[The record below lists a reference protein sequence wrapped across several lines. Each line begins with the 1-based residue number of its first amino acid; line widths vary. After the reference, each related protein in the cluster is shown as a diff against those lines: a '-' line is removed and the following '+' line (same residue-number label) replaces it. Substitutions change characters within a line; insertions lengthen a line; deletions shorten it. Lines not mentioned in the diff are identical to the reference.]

1 MATAITGEVERRLN
15 QAVARAVSDPTSLL
29 APASL
34 ATRCVREYIS
44 WLGIVS
50 ASPRGVELLKK
61 AEMFQQFYRLA
72 DTSATE
78 YLARHV
84 ISVLDYFSAHSA
96 DARALFLHYLTFGS
110 IALRHYL
117 ISNIRL
123 MLRGQQLAPPF
134 TSHITSTSNIGSTN
148 PSPVSKSGAVPAA
161 IDPLSSSLYWLLEM
175 LVSQI
180 RPGAPPSPATP
191 SGMSL
196 AHEVEL
202 SLAAIAVLDE
212 ACSHDP
218 TALAMTITL
227 CASHLPPPPPLASPS
242 ESTAWLQARG
252 KGDRS
257 LAEAVADQARAE
269 QEMRRRRRW
278 CAATTRVGA
287 AMVTRRLL
295 TQFLAIAP
303 GVAYLEAMG
312 WIQAELEWW
321 HAEGNRTYA
330 EAIENDLFAAVNR
343 NTSDGHADEERA
355 STWTTQASHRIPP
368 AERTKHDDHYFQ
380 RVHQLP
386 WVISA
391 SIVHPNGREQ
401 PIHIDTY
408 TETMPL
414 SVLKQRS
421 AHHTTVTIGG
431 PLDPYD
437 DSNLSSTPAA
447 LAASAGA
454 ATLTGSTMLPAW
466 APVDPST
473 GQAWVVREHINAF
486 DPLVTLVTGR
496 ITDPQGWHRSI
507 LLEPRMNVRAT
518 LTVGA
523 SDLSANHATRPVLFS
538 SSTRSL
544 VLDALNADVN
554 LPAAP
559 VRGSA
564 SFVSSPFKPEAA
576 SIAPVYAPRLSSTGK
591 SGSPE
596 ASAPTLA
603 RSVSEA
609 TPPRP
614 PPPASG
620 VNAGAAAIKL
630 GRMPAIVSTCCLH
643 EPHSD
648 TRWFFECVPDP
659 EYHARTQAVADPRRG
674 RAQLADDEPTY
685 FIVEDS
691 SLSMPVVRH
700 VRAGSANDRG
710 GGGGGFGLDSPM
722 TGTMSSDLPV
732 GRSISDSISQAF
744 SSFFSSSTSTSTSSA
759 TPTSAVASST
769 MSTEV
774 SDGPY
779 ILTGKLPR
787 RATIT
792 PGSYMPVNDSTFSAC
807 HAVML
812 FIRIQCS

>member
-1 MATAITGEVERRLN
+1 MCGSIAAAITGEVERRFN
-15 QAVARAVSDPTSLL
+15 QAIARSASDPTSLL
-29 APASL
+29 APVSL

-110 IALRHYL
+110 VALRHFL

-148 PSPVSKSGAVPAA
+148 PSPVSKGGAAPAA

-191 SGMSL
+191 SGVSL

-218 TALAMTITL
+218 TALAMTVTL
-227 CASHLPPPPPLASPS
+227 CASHLPPPPPLAPPS

-269 QEMRRRRRW
+269 QEMRRRRLW

-295 TQFLAIAP
+295 TQFLAIVP

-321 HAEGNRTYA
+321 HAEGNVSYA
-330 EAIENDLFAAVNR
+330 EAIESDLFAAVNR
-343 NTSDGHADEERA
+343 HSSDGIADDERTA
-355 STWTTQASHRIPP
+355 TWTTQASHRIPP

-386 WVISA
+386 WVVSA

-401 PIHIDTY
+401 PINIDTY

-421 AHHTTVTIGG
+421 AHHTTVTMVG

-437 DSNLSSTPAA
+437 DTCTSSTPAA
-447 LAASAGA
+447 QAAAAGLGA
-454 ATLTGSTMLPAW
+454 LTGSTMLPAW
-466 APVDPST
+466 SPVDPST

-496 ITDPQGWHRSI
+496 VADPQGWHRSI
-507 LLEPRMNVRAT
+507 LLEPRMSVRAT

-523 SDLSANHATRPVLFS
+523 TDLSANQATRPVVFS
-538 SSTRSL
+538 ASTRSL
-544 VLDALNADVN
+544 VLDALNADLN
-554 LPAAP
+554 LPATP

-576 SIAPVYAPRLSSTGK
+576 SIAPAYAPRLSSVGK

-596 ASAPTLA
+596 SLSSPLLA
-603 RSVSEA
+603 RSVSD
-609 TPPRP
+609 
-614 PPPASG
+614 ASPSRTHPSTS
-620 VNAGAAAIKL
+620 AASASAMASKL

-659 EYHARTQAVADPRRG
+659 EHHARTQALADPRRG

-700 VRAGSANDRG
+700 VRTGSSAYDRST
-710 GGGGGFGLDSPM
+710 GLDSPV
-722 TGTMSSDLPV
+722 TGTMSSELPV

-744 SSFFSSSTSTSTSSA
+744 SSFFSSSTSTSTMTSA
-759 TPTSAVASST
+759 TTSSTSATADTADAS
-769 MSTEV
+769 MR
-774 SDGPY
+774 
-779 ILTGKLPR
+779 LTAKLPR

-792 PGSYMPVNDSTFSAC
+792 PGPFLC
-807 HAVML
+807 
-812 FIRIQCS
+812 